1 MNELDELEDFEV
13 APAKYELWIIGYDQF
28 DKPTGFSTM
37 FNTYEDPDEAI
48 SVATRISITDVLNYS
63 GVDTCDYFII
73 EVDTLVLL
81 DESVNTGTV
90 YRTTLNFEKPA
101 INLKLSFSDYEL
113 TEFCDLKIIGK
124 IAEPFKVGD
133 YLNAIVGEEHAP
145 VRLKVYSKETNFILC
160 EFID

>member
-13 APAKYELWIIGYDQF
+13 TPAKYELWITGYDQF
-28 DKPTGFSTM
+28 NKPTDFSTM

-48 SVATRISITDVLNYS
+48 SVATRISIVDVLNYP
-63 GVDTCDYFII
+63 GANACDYFII
-73 EVDTLVLL
+73 EVDALVLL

-90 YRTTLNFEKPA
+90 YRTTLKFEKPA

-113 TEFCDLKIIGK
+113 TEFCDLKIMGK
-124 IAEPFKVGD
+124 IAKPFKVGD
-133 YLNAIVGEEHAP
+133 YINAIVGEEHEP
-145 VRLKVYSKETNFILC
+145 VILKVYSKEPNFILC